1 MRHSWLSITLLLA
14 ACAGGGHPGEPSPAG
29 SYRVLFIGNSLT
41 ASNDLPGTVAQLAA
55 TVDDTIVVQSVTR
68 PNFAVIDHVNGMSN
82 AVDAIRRGSWDYV
95 VLQQGP
101 TSQQLGR
108 DTLILATKLLQPD
121 IRAAG
126 ARTAELMVWPAAQN
140 VAVFDGVLQSCLEA
154 ARAVDGVCLPAG
166 QAWREAWAVDPSLA
180 FYGPDGFHPAALGTY
195 LAALVVYEGITGH
208 DARSLPQEAVVAG
221 QPLELPGSTVVLLQR
236 IAHETLLKY
245 RAEAANRRN

>member
-1 MRHSWLSITLLLA
+1 MMRHSWFTIMLLLA
-14 ACAGGGHPGEPSPAG
+14 ACAGGGQPGEPSPAG

-55 TVDDTIVVQSVTR
+55 AVDDTIVVESVTR

-82 AVDAIRRGSWDYV
+82 AVDVIRRGSWDYV

-108 DTLILATKLLQPD
+108 DTLILATQLLQPD

-140 VAVFDGVLQSCLEA
+140 VAVFDGVLRSCLEA
-154 ARAVDGVCLPAG
+154 AASVDGVCLPAG
-166 QAWREAWAVDPSLA
+166 QAWREAWAADPSLA

-208 DARSLPQEAVVAG
+208 DARSLPQEAIVAG
-221 QPLELPGSTVVLLQR
+221 ERLELPGGTVVLLQR
-236 IAHETLLKY
+236 VAHETVLKY
-245 RAEAANRRN
+245 GAPAATR